1 MPIMEYII
9 HRGTYM
15 LSIVLGFLLFS
26 TAHAKNLVLEYSS
39 SQVKLHNHD
48 TLSVDI
54 SGWRMN
60 GEKGFSHV
68 FPSGTVIPARRFV
81 VVETGARKG
90 ITVLNTSNEKIISC
104 RALISPQA
112 VVPKPP
118 STKPSIPRRL
128 YARFDPKIRVNSNIA
143 HPDQTTK
150 IVEGVADQRFC
161 EPLTVGL
168 GGKWVKWPDETEA
181 YVGLT
186 DLKFSLTKFGNLSI
200 HHQHLLRGIEKGD
213 HPQKTILSWR
223 IPAVLGLTLSLN
235 REHRWSDE
243 FKADINSVG
252 VERPIGKD
260 VVFYTKHCV
269 QSFGSGLNNGQSMVG
284 LRNIA
289 AITKKLRLITSAEL
303 WRNARSDRVYHRTLG
318 SSLQYYS
325 SEFKRVMISV
335 RANKSNHELN
345 PIFQAA
351 VMQPVVAGI
360 HFGAKK
366 DLNYHIPKE
375 NPNWYHFKRCAGI
388 AYIRRHN
395 SRWKLV
401 GSASEIRT
409 QGEYYWRVNSC
420 KLIASPTRTAIVS
433 LKYAYT
439 DGRELGSAWVKY
451 LHTYFELG
459 VGGRALRSQ
468 ETITHGLTVEGGI
481 RRFPRLPFVCAYR
494 VGYNIV
500 PLDDQI
506 LVGPLHRNPC
516 YYVKMVISPNSFEA
530 LFEEE

>member
-1 MPIMEYII
+1 MY
-9 HRGTYM
+9 RGAYM
-15 LSIVLGFLLFS
+15 LPVILSFLLLS
-26 TAHAKNLVLEYSS
+26 TSHAKSLVLEYSS

-54 SGWRMN
+54 SGWRMS
-60 GEKGFSHV
+60 GEEGFSHV
-68 FPSGTVIPARRFV
+68 FPRGTVIPARRFV

-90 ITVLNTSNEKIISC
+90 ITVLNTSNEKIISY
-104 RALISPQA
+104 RALILPRA

-118 STKPSIPRRL
+118 LSKPSVPRRL

-168 GGKWVKWPDETEA
+168 GGKWVDRLDETEA

-186 DLKFSLTKFGNLSI
+186 DFKFSLKRFGNLSV
-200 HHQHLLRGIEKGD
+200 HHQHLLKGVEKGD
-213 HPQKTILSWR
+213 HPEKTIVSWR

-243 FKADINSVG
+243 FKADFSSVG
-252 VERPIGKD
+252 VERPIGRD
-260 VVFYTKHCV
+260 AVFYTKHCV
-269 QSFGSGLNNGQSMVG
+269 QSFGSGSHSGQSMIG
-284 LRNIA
+284 LRNA
-289 AITKKLRLITSAEL
+289 ATMTRKLKLITSAEL
-303 WRNARSDRVYHRTLG
+303 WRNVQSDEVYHRMLG

-325 SEFKRVMISV
+325 SELSRMMISV
-335 RANKSNHELN
+335 RANQSNHELN
-345 PIFQAA
+345 PILQVTA
-351 VMQPVVAGI
+351 MQPVVAGI
-360 HFGAKK
+360 HFGVKK

-375 NPNWYHFKRCAGI
+375 NQNWYYFKRCAGI
-388 AYIRRHN
+388 AYIPRSN
-395 SRWKLV
+395 SRWKLI
-401 GSASEIRT
+401 GSVAEVRT
-409 QGEYYWRVNSC
+409 QGQYYWLVNSC
-420 KLIASPTRTAIVS
+420 KLIVSPLRTTRASF
-433 LKYAYT
+433 KYAYT
-439 DGRELGSAWVKY
+439 DGRELGSAWIKY

-459 VGGRALRSQ
+459 VGGRALRNQ
-468 ETITHGLTVEGGI
+468 DGITHGLTVEGGI
-481 RRFPRLPFVCAYR
+481 RKFTRLPLVCAYR
-494 VGYNIV
+494 VGYNMI

-506 LVGPLHRNPC
+506 LVGSLYRNPC